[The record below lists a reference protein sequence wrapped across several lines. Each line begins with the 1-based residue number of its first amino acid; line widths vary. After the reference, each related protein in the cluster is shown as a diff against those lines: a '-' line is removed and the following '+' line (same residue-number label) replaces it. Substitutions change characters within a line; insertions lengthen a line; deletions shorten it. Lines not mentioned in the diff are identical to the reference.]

1 MNPRPSF
8 QSKTFHQSQ
17 CDILGMIAT
26 DQHLGD
32 VLCAICQML
41 DTQTPETYCSI
52 LLADAEGK
60 HLLNGA
66 APGLPTEYSEAI
78 DGMAIGPQEGTCGT
92 AAFRRELVVTEDIA
106 RDPNWDRFRSLALGH
121 NLHSCWS
128 VPLLSHQG
136 TVLGTFAL
144 YQKSIHAPDE
154 AQIKQLVF
162 AAQLAVIAI
171 RHERD
176 GRRLEES
183 EQRFRSLFTYNPN
196 PVFALDLAGNIQSV
210 NPAGLKLKPHTAVN
224 FIGHHFSHLVLDED
238 LQRVSQHFCAARA
251 GAPQR
256 FEAQL
261 RDESEQLLT
270 MDISNL
276 PIMVNGEI
284 VGVFGIA
291 RDISAQKHFER
302 ELSFNASHDRLTGL
316 LNRVSLE
323 ERLVLDCHISRR
335 RNRRL
340 AVMCIDLDGFK
351 SINDSIGHFFGDQ
364 VLIEVAQRMTQ
375 QVRPGDT
382 IVRMGGDEF
391 IVLLPD
397 LLRDED
403 VVPVAERL
411 MASIARPY
419 CIQGIDLHVSA
430 SVGITLSDGDIEQPM
445 QLIQQADMAMY
456 KAKQEGRNN
465 FQWYTSDL
473 NQRFCEHA
481 SLRNDLQKAI
491 ETQSFQLHYQPQID
505 ARTGRVVGIEAL
517 LRWDHP
523 GKGFI
528 SPAVFVP
535 VAEDSGQIIPLSL
548 WVIDT
553 ACAQLRQLSEQ
564 GITGLS
570 MAVNISPI
578 HFQRGQFVE
587 CIQAVLN
594 RYELSAG
601 QLELEI
607 TESLLLHNVEQA
619 IDTLHQLKALGVR
632 IALDDF
638 GTGYS
643 SLSYLKRLPI
653 DKIKVD
659 RSFIRDIATD
669 HHDAAITQ
677 GIISMAHHLSL
688 SVVAEGVETKSQIDF
703 LKGSRCDIFQGYY
716 FAKPMPCVDLE
727 AFLSLRASRSL
738 KPGLVCPQV

>member
-1 MNPRPSF
+1 MNTRPDFHSN
-8 QSKTFHQSQ
+8 TFPESQ
-17 CDILGMIAT
+17 RDILGMIAS
-26 DQHLGD
+26 DQHLD
-32 VLCAICQML
+32 EILTAICQMQNAQSP
-41 DTQTPETYCSI
+41 DTFCSI
-52 LLADAEGK
+52 LLTDAEGK
-60 HLLNGA
+60 HLLSGA
-66 APGLPTEYSEAI
+66 APGLPAKYSEAI
-78 DGMAIGPQEGTCGT
+78 HGMAIGPREGTCGT
-92 AAFRRELVVTEDIA
+92 AAFRREMVVTEDIA
-106 RDPNWDRFRSLALGH
+106 QDPNWERFRSLALGH

-128 VPLLSHQG
+128 VPLLCHEGS
-136 TVLGTFAL
+136 VLGTFAL
-144 YQKSIHAPDE
+144 YQNRTHTPDE
-154 AQIKQLVF
+154 LQIQQLAC

-176 GRRLEES
+176 GQRLEES

-196 PVFALDLAGNIQSV
+196 PVFALDLLGNIQSV
-210 NPAGLKLKPHTAVN
+210 NPAGLKLKPQTATQ
-224 FIGHHFSHLVLDED
+224 FIGHHFSRLVPEED
-238 LQRVSQHFCAARA
+238 LMRVSQHFSAARA

-256 FEAQL
+256 FEARL
-261 RDESEQLLT
+261 RDENEKLLT

-291 RDISAQKHFER
+291 RDISDQKHFER
-302 ELSFNASHDRLTGL
+302 QLSFNASHDQLTGL

-323 ERLVLDCHISRR
+323 DQLILDCHLSRLR
-335 RNRRL
+335 KRRL

-351 SINDSIGHFFGDQ
+351 SINDSIGHYFGDQ
-364 VLIEVAQRMTQ
+364 VLIEVARRMAE
-375 QVRPGDT
+375 QVRPADT

-403 VVPVAERL
+403 VVPVVERL

-430 SVGITLSDGDIEQPM
+430 SVGITLSDGHLEQPM

-456 KAKQEGRNN
+456 KAKQQGRNN

-473 NQRFCEHA
+473 NQRVCEHA
-481 SLRNDLQKAI
+481 RLRNDLQKAI
-491 ETQSFQLHYQPQID
+491 ETQSLQLHYQPQID

-517 LRWDHP
+517 LRWEHP
-523 GKGFI
+523 EKGFI
-528 SPAVFVP
+528 PPAVFVP

-548 WVIDT
+548 WVLDT
-553 ACAQLRQLSEQ
+553 ACAQLRQLDDQ
-564 GITGLS
+564 GITGIS
-570 MAVNISPI
+570 MAVNISPM
-578 HFQRGQFVE
+578 HFQRGHFVQYVQTTLE
-587 CIQAVLN
+587 KHGL
-594 RYELSAG
+594 RGE

-607 TESLLLHNVEQA
+607 TESLLLHNAEQA
-619 IDTLHQLKALGVR
+619 IETLHRLNTLGVR

-638 GTGYS
+638 GTGFS

-653 DKIKVD
+653 DKIKID
-659 RSFIRDIATD
+659 RSFIREIVTD

-688 SVVAEGVETKSQIDF
+688 IVVAEGVETASQMEF
-703 LKGSRCDIFQGYY
+703 LKGSRCDIFQGYH
-716 FAKPMPCVDLE
+716 FARPMPFAALE
-727 AFLSLRASRSL
+727 AFLGHPEFHR
-738 KPGLVCPQV
+738 

>member
-1 MNPRPSF
+1 MNTCRTRMH
-8 QSKTFHQSQ
+8 SKTLADSQ
-17 CDILGMIAT
+17 RDILGMIAT
-26 DQHLGD
+26 DHHLGE
-32 VLCAICQML
+32 VLCAICQMI
-41 DTQTPETYCSI
+41 DTQAPKTFSSI
-52 LLADAEGK
+52 LLTDAEGK

-66 APGLPTEYSEAI
+66 APGLPAAYSEAVH
-78 DGMAIGPQEGTCGT
+78 GMAIGPQEGTCGT

-106 RDPNWDRFRSLALGH
+106 RDPNWERFRSLALGH
-121 NLHSCWS
+121 NLRSCWS
-128 VPLLSHQG
+128 LPLLSYQG
-136 TVLGTFAL
+136 SVLGTFAL
-144 YQKSIHAPDE
+144 YQNRAHAPNQ
-154 AQIKQLVF
+154 AQIEQLAS

-176 GRRLEES
+176 GQRLEES

-210 NPAGLKLKPHTAVN
+210 NPAGLKLKPHTASN
-224 FIGHHFSHLVLDED
+224 FIGHHFSHLVLEED
-238 LQRVSQHFCAARA
+238 LQLVSQHFSAARA

-256 FEAQL
+256 FEARI
-261 RDESEQLLT
+261 RDDRDNLLT

-291 RDISAQKHFER
+291 RDISEQKHFER
-302 ELSFNASHDRLTGL
+302 QLSFNASHDRLTGL
-316 LNRVSLE
+316 LNRASLE
-323 ERLVLDCHISRR
+323 DRLALDCHISRR
-335 RNRRL
+335 HKRRL

-351 SINDSIGHFFGDQ
+351 SINDSIGHYYGDQ

-397 LLRDED
+397 LLCDED

-411 MASIARPY
+411 MASIAKPY
-419 CIQGIDLHVSA
+419 CVQGMDLHVSA
-430 SVGITLSDGDIEQPM
+430 SVGITLSDGHIEQPM

-456 KAKQEGRNN
+456 KAKQQGRNN

-473 NQRFCEHA
+473 NQRVCEHA

-491 ETQSFQLHYQPQID
+491 ETQTLQLHYQPQVD
-505 ARTGRVVGIEAL
+505 ARTGRVVGLEAL
-517 LRWDHP
+517 LRWEHP
-523 GKGFI
+523 KKGFI

-548 WVIDT
+548 WVLDA
-553 ACAQLRQLSEQ
+553 ACAQLRQLSDH
-564 GITGLS
+564 GATSIS
-570 MAVNISPI
+570 MAVNISPM
-578 HFQRGQFVE
+578 HFQRGHFVQYV
-587 CIQAVLN
+587 QATLEKHGL
-594 RYELSAG
+594 RGE

-607 TESLLLHNVEQA
+607 TESLLLNNAEQA
-619 IDTLHQLKALGVR
+619 IETLHRLKALGVR

-638 GTGYS
+638 GTGFS

-653 DKIKVD
+653 DKIKID
-659 RSFIRDIATD
+659 RSFVQEIATD
-669 HHDAAITQ
+669 HNDAAITQ

-688 SVVAEGVETKSQIDF
+688 TVVAEGVETASQMEF
-703 LKGSRCDIFQGYY
+703 LKGSRCDVFQGYY
-716 FAKPMPCVDLE
+716 FAKPMPFVELE
-727 AFLSLRASRSL
+727 AFLGLPASIPDRQS
-738 KPGLVCPQV
+738 

>member
-1 MNPRPSF
+1 MNTRPDFHSN
-8 QSKTFHQSQ
+8 TFPESQ
-17 CDILGMIAT
+17 RDILGMIAS
-26 DQHLGD
+26 DQHLD
-32 VLCAICQML
+32 EILSAICQMQNAL
-41 DTQTPETYCSI
+41 SPDTFCSI
-52 LLADAEGK
+52 LLTDAEGK
-60 HLLNGA
+60 HLLSGA
-66 APGLPTEYSEAI
+66 APGLPAKYSEAI
-78 DGMAIGPQEGTCGT
+78 HGMAIGPMEGTCGT
-92 AAFRRELVVTEDIA
+92 AAFRREMVVTEDIA
-106 RDPNWDRFRSLALGH
+106 QDPNWERFRSLALGH

-128 VPLLSHQG
+128 VPLLSHEG
-136 TVLGTFAL
+136 SVLGTFAL
-144 YQKSIHAPDE
+144 YQNRTHTPDE
-154 AQIKQLVF
+154 VQIQQLAC

-176 GRRLEES
+176 GQRLEES

-196 PVFALDLAGNIQSV
+196 PVFALDLLGNIQSV
-210 NPAGLKLKPHTAVN
+210 NPAGLKLKPQTATQ
-224 FIGHHFSHLVLDED
+224 FIGHHFSRLVPEED
-238 LQRVSQHFCAARA
+238 LMRVSRHFSAARA

-256 FEAQL
+256 FEARL
-261 RDESEQLLT
+261 RDENEKLLT

-291 RDISAQKHFER
+291 RDISDQKHFER
-302 ELSFNASHDRLTGL
+302 QLSFNASHDQLTGL

-323 ERLVLDCHISRR
+323 DQLILDCHLSRR
-335 RNRRL
+335 RKRLL

-351 SINDSIGHFFGDQ
+351 SINDSIGHYFGDQ
-364 VLIEVAQRMTQ
+364 VLVEVARRMAE

-430 SVGITLSDGDIEQPM
+430 SVGITLSDGHLEQPM

-456 KAKQEGRNN
+456 KAKQQGRNN

-473 NQRFCEHA
+473 NQRVCEHA
-481 SLRNDLQKAI
+481 TLRNDLQKAI
-491 ETQSFQLHYQPQID
+491 ETQSLQLHYQPQID

-517 LRWDHP
+517 LRWEHP
-523 GKGFI
+523 EKGFI
-528 SPAVFVP
+528 PPAVFVP
-535 VAEDSGQIIPLSL
+535 VAEDSGQIIALSL
-548 WVIDT
+548 WVLDT
-553 ACAQLRQLSEQ
+553 ACAQLRLLDEQ
-564 GITGLS
+564 GITGIS
-570 MAVNISPI
+570 MAVNISPM
-578 HFQRGQFVE
+578 HFQRGHFVQYV
-587 CIQAVLN
+587 QATLDKHGL
-594 RYELSAG
+594 RGE

-607 TESLLLHNVEQA
+607 TESLLLHNAEQA
-619 IDTLHQLKALGVR
+619 IETLHRLKALGVR

-638 GTGYS
+638 GTGFS

-653 DKIKVD
+653 DKIKID
-659 RSFIRDIATD
+659 RSFIREIATD

-688 SVVAEGVETKSQIDF
+688 IVVAEGVETASQMEF
-703 LKGSRCDIFQGYY
+703 LKGSRCDIFQGYHL
-716 FAKPMPCVDLE
+716 ARPMPFAALE
-727 AFLSLRASRSL
+727 AFLSHPEFHR
-738 KPGLVCPQV
+738 

>member
-1 MNPRPSF
+1 MNTSPDFHSN
-8 QSKTFHQSQ
+8 TFPESQ
-17 CDILGMIAT
+17 RDILGMIAS
-26 DQHLGD
+26 DQHLD
-32 VLCAICQML
+32 EILTAICEMQNAQSP
-41 DTQTPETYCSI
+41 DTFCSI
-52 LLADAEGK
+52 LLTDAEGK
-60 HLLNGA
+60 HLLSGA
-66 APGLPTEYSEAI
+66 APGLPAKYSEAI
-78 DGMAIGPQEGTCGT
+78 HGMAIGPREGTCGT
-92 AAFRRELVVTEDIA
+92 AAFRREMVVTEDIA
-106 RDPNWDRFRSLALGH
+106 QDPKWERFRSLALGH

-128 VPLLSHQG
+128 VPLLSHEG
-136 TVLGTFAL
+136 SVLGTFAL
-144 YQKSIHAPDE
+144 YQNRTHTPDE
-154 AQIKQLVF
+154 LQIQQLAC

-176 GRRLEES
+176 GQRLEES

-196 PVFALDLAGNIQSV
+196 PVFALDLLGNIQSV
-210 NPAGLKLKPHTAVN
+210 NPAGLKLKPQTATQ
-224 FIGHHFSHLVLDED
+224 FIGHHFSRLVPEED
-238 LQRVSQHFCAARA
+238 LMRVSQHFSAARA

-256 FEAQL
+256 FEARL
-261 RDESEQLLT
+261 RDENEKLLT

-291 RDISAQKHFER
+291 RDISDQKHFER
-302 ELSFNASHDRLTGL
+302 QLSFNASHDQLTGL

-323 ERLVLDCHISRR
+323 DQLILDCHLSRLQK
-335 RNRRL
+335 RRL

-351 SINDSIGHFFGDQ
+351 SINDSIGHYFGDQ
-364 VLIEVAQRMTQ
+364 VLIEVARRMAE
-375 QVRPGDT
+375 QVRPADT

-403 VVPVAERL
+403 VVPVVERL

-430 SVGITLSDGDIEQPM
+430 SVGITMSDGHLEQPM

-456 KAKQEGRNN
+456 KAKQQGRNN

-473 NQRFCEHA
+473 NQRVCEHA
-481 SLRNDLQKAI
+481 RLRNDLQKAI
-491 ETQSFQLHYQPQID
+491 ETRSLQLHYQPQID

-517 LRWDHP
+517 LRWEHP
-523 GKGFI
+523 EKGFI
-528 SPAVFVP
+528 PPAVFVP

-548 WVIDT
+548 WVLDT
-553 ACAQLRQLSEQ
+553 ACAQLRQLDDQ
-564 GITGLS
+564 GITGIS
-570 MAVNISPI
+570 MAVNISPM
-578 HFQRGQFVE
+578 HFQRGHFVQYV
-587 CIQAVLN
+587 QATLEKHGL
-594 RYELSAG
+594 RGE

-607 TESLLLHNVEQA
+607 TESLLLNNAEQA
-619 IDTLHQLKALGVR
+619 IETLHRLKALGVR

-638 GTGYS
+638 GTGFS

-653 DKIKVD
+653 DKIKID
-659 RSFIRDIATD
+659 RSFIREIVTD

-688 SVVAEGVETKSQIDF
+688 IVVAEGVETASQMEF
-703 LKGSRCDIFQGYY
+703 LKGSRCDIFQGYH
-716 FAKPMPCVDLE
+716 FARPMPFATLE
-727 AFLSLRASRSL
+727 AFLGHPEFHL
-738 KPGLVCPQV
+738 

>member
-1 MNPRPSF
+1 MNTRPDFHSN
-8 QSKTFHQSQ
+8 TFPESQ
-17 CDILGMIAT
+17 RDILGMIAS
-26 DQHLGD
+26 DQHLD
-32 VLCAICQML
+32 EILSAICQMQNAL
-41 DTQTPETYCSI
+41 SPDTFCSI
-52 LLADAEGK
+52 LLTDAEGK
-60 HLLNGA
+60 HLLSGA
-66 APGLPTEYSEAI
+66 APGLPAKYSEAI
-78 DGMAIGPQEGTCGT
+78 HGMAIGPMEGTCGT
-92 AAFRRELVVTEDIA
+92 AAFRREMVVTEDIA
-106 RDPNWDRFRSLALGH
+106 QDPNWERFRSLALGH

-128 VPLLSHQG
+128 VPLLSHEG
-136 TVLGTFAL
+136 SVLGTFAL
-144 YQKSIHAPDE
+144 YQNRTHTPDE
-154 AQIKQLVF
+154 VQIQQLAC

-176 GRRLEES
+176 GQRLEES

-196 PVFALDLAGNIQSV
+196 PVFALDLLGNIQSV
-210 NPAGLKLKPHTAVN
+210 NPAGLKLKPQTATQ
-224 FIGHHFSHLVLDED
+224 FIGHHFSRLVPEED
-238 LQRVSQHFCAARA
+238 LMRVSRHFSAARA

-256 FEAQL
+256 FEARL
-261 RDESEQLLT
+261 RDENEKLLT

-291 RDISAQKHFER
+291 RDISDQKHFER
-302 ELSFNASHDRLTGL
+302 QLSFNASHDQLTGL

-323 ERLVLDCHISRR
+323 DQLILDCHLSRR
-335 RNRRL
+335 RKRLL

-351 SINDSIGHFFGDQ
+351 SINDSIGHYFGDQ
-364 VLIEVAQRMTQ
+364 VLVEVARRMAE

-430 SVGITLSDGDIEQPM
+430 SVGITLSDGHLEQPM

-456 KAKQEGRNN
+456 KAKQQGRNN

-473 NQRFCEHA
+473 NQRVCEHA
-481 SLRNDLQKAI
+481 TLRNDLQKAI
-491 ETQSFQLHYQPQID
+491 ETQSLQLHYQPQID

-517 LRWDHP
+517 LRWEHP
-523 GKGFI
+523 EKGFI
-528 SPAVFVP
+528 PPAVFVP
-535 VAEDSGQIIPLSL
+535 VAEDSGQIIALSL
-548 WVIDT
+548 WVLDT
-553 ACAQLRQLSEQ
+553 ACAQLRLLDEQ
-564 GITGLS
+564 GITGIS
-570 MAVNISPI
+570 MAVNISPL
-578 HFQRGQFVE
+578 HFQRGHFVQYV
-587 CIQAVLN
+587 QATLDKHGL
-594 RYELSAG
+594 RGE

-607 TESLLLHNVEQA
+607 TESLLLHNAEQA
-619 IDTLHQLKALGVR
+619 IETLHRLKALGVR

-638 GTGYS
+638 GTGFS

-653 DKIKVD
+653 DKIKID
-659 RSFIRDIATD
+659 RSFIREIATD

-688 SVVAEGVETKSQIDF
+688 IVVAEGVETASQMEF
-703 LKGSRCDIFQGYY
+703 LKGSRCDIFQGYH
-716 FAKPMPCVDLE
+716 FARPMPFAALE
-727 AFLSLRASRSL
+727 AFLSHPEFHR
-738 KPGLVCPQV
+738 

>member
-1 MNPRPSF
+1 MNTRPD
-8 QSKTFHQSQ
+8 FHSNTLPESQ
-17 CDILGMIAT
+17 RDILGMIAS
-26 DQHLGD
+26 DQHLD
-32 VLCAICQML
+32 EILCAICQMQNAQSPG
-41 DTQTPETYCSI
+41 TFCSI
-52 LLADAEGK
+52 LLTDAEGK
-60 HLLNGA
+60 HLLSGA
-66 APGLPTEYSEAI
+66 APGLPAKYSEAI
-78 DGMAIGPQEGTCGT
+78 HGMAIGPREGTCGT
-92 AAFRRELVVTEDIA
+92 AAFRREMVVTEDIA
-106 RDPNWDRFRSLALGH
+106 KDPNWERFRSLALGH

-128 VPLLSHQG
+128 LPLLSHEG
-136 TVLGTFAL
+136 SVLGTFAL
-144 YQKSIHAPDE
+144 YQNRTHTPDE
-154 AQIKQLVF
+154 LQIQQLAC

-171 RHERD
+171 RRERD
-176 GRRLEES
+176 GQRLEES

-196 PVFALDLAGNIQSV
+196 PVFALDLVGNIQSV
-210 NPAGLKLKPHTAVN
+210 NPAGLKLKPQTATQ
-224 FIGHHFSHLVLDED
+224 FIGHHFSLLVAEED
-238 LQRVSQHFCAARA
+238 LSRVSQHFSAARA

-261 RDESEQLLT
+261 RDENEKLLT

-291 RDISAQKHFER
+291 RDISDQKHFER
-302 ELSFNASHDRLTGL
+302 QLSFNASHDQLTGL

-323 ERLVLDCHISRR
+323 DQLILDCHLSRR
-335 RNRRL
+335 RKRLL

-351 SINDSIGHFFGDQ
+351 SINDSIGHYFGDQ
-364 VLIEVAQRMTQ
+364 VLIEVARRMAE
-375 QVRPGDT
+375 QVRPADT

-430 SVGITLSDGDIEQPM
+430 SVGITLSDGHLERPM

-456 KAKQEGRNN
+456 KAKQQGRNN

-473 NQRFCEHA
+473 NQRVCEHA
-481 SLRNDLQKAI
+481 KLRNDLQKAI
-491 ETQSFQLHYQPQID
+491 ETQSLQLHYQPQID
-505 ARTGRVVGIEAL
+505 AHTGRVVGIEAL
-517 LRWDHP
+517 LRWEHP
-523 GKGFI
+523 EKGFI
-528 SPAVFVP
+528 PPGVFVP

-548 WVIDT
+548 WVLDT
-553 ACAQLRQLSEQ
+553 ACAQLRQLDEQ
-564 GITGLS
+564 GITGIS
-570 MAVNISPI
+570 MAVNISPM
-578 HFQRGQFVE
+578 HFQRGHFVQYV
-587 CIQAVLN
+587 QATLEKHGL
-594 RYELSAG
+594 RGE

-607 TESLLLHNVEQA
+607 TESLLLHNAEQA
-619 IDTLHQLKALGVR
+619 IETLHRLKALGVR

-638 GTGYS
+638 GTGFS

-653 DKIKVD
+653 DKIKID
-659 RSFIRDIATD
+659 RSFIREIPTD

-688 SVVAEGVETKSQIDF
+688 IVVAEGVETSSQMEF
-703 LKGSRCDIFQGYY
+703 LKGSRCDTFQGYY
-716 FAKPMPCVDLE
+716 FARPMPFAALE
-727 AFLSLRASRSL
+727 AFLSH
-738 KPGLVCPQV
+738 PEFHP

>member
-1 MNPRPSF
+1 MNTRPDFHSN
-8 QSKTFHQSQ
+8 TFPESQ
-17 CDILGMIAT
+17 RDILGMIAS
-26 DQHLGD
+26 DQHLD
-32 VLCAICQML
+32 EILTAICEMQNAQSP
-41 DTQTPETYCSI
+41 DTFCSI
-52 LLADAEGK
+52 LLTDAEGK
-60 HLLNGA
+60 HLLSGA
-66 APGLPTEYSEAI
+66 APGLPAKYSEAI
-78 DGMAIGPQEGTCGT
+78 HGMAIGPREGTCGT
-92 AAFRRELVVTEDIA
+92 AAFRREMVVTEDIA
-106 RDPNWDRFRSLALGH
+106 QDPNWERFRSLALGH

-128 VPLLSHQG
+128 VPLLSHEG
-136 TVLGTFAL
+136 SVLGTFAL
-144 YQKSIHAPDE
+144 YQNRTHTPDE
-154 AQIKQLVF
+154 LQIQQLAC

-176 GRRLEES
+176 GQRLEES

-196 PVFALDLAGNIQSV
+196 PVFALDLLGNIQSV
-210 NPAGLKLKPHTAVN
+210 NPAGLKLKPQTATQ
-224 FIGHHFSHLVLDED
+224 FIGHHFSRLVPEED
-238 LQRVSQHFCAARA
+238 LMRVSQHFSAARA

-256 FEAQL
+256 FEARL
-261 RDESEQLLT
+261 RDENEKLLT

-291 RDISAQKHFER
+291 RDISDQKHFER
-302 ELSFNASHDRLTGL
+302 QLSFNASHDQLTGL

-323 ERLVLDCHISRR
+323 DQLILDCHLSRLR
-335 RNRRL
+335 KRRL

-351 SINDSIGHFFGDQ
+351 SINDSIGHYFGDQ
-364 VLIEVAQRMTQ
+364 VLIEVARRMAE
-375 QVRPGDT
+375 QVRPADT

-403 VVPVAERL
+403 VVPVVERL

-430 SVGITLSDGDIEQPM
+430 SVGVTLSDGHLEQPM

-456 KAKQEGRNN
+456 KAKQQGRNN

-473 NQRFCEHA
+473 NQRVCEHA
-481 SLRNDLQKAI
+481 RLRNDLQKAI
-491 ETQSFQLHYQPQID
+491 ETRSLQLHYQPQID

-517 LRWDHP
+517 LRWEHP
-523 GKGFI
+523 EKGFI
-528 SPAVFVP
+528 PPTVFVP

-548 WVIDT
+548 WVLDT
-553 ACAQLRQLSEQ
+553 ACAQLRQLDDQ
-564 GITGLS
+564 GITGIS
-570 MAVNISPI
+570 MAVNISPM
-578 HFQRGQFVE
+578 HFQRGHFVQYV
-587 CIQAVLN
+587 QATLEKHGL
-594 RYELSAG
+594 RGE

-607 TESLLLHNVEQA
+607 TESLLLNNAEQA
-619 IDTLHQLKALGVR
+619 IETLHRLKALGVR

-638 GTGYS
+638 GTGFS

-653 DKIKVD
+653 DKIKID
-659 RSFIRDIATD
+659 RSFIREIVTD

-688 SVVAEGVETKSQIDF
+688 IVVAEGVETASQMEF
-703 LKGSRCDIFQGYY
+703 LKGSRCDIFQGYH
-716 FAKPMPCVDLE
+716 FARPMPFATLE
-727 AFLSLRASRSL
+727 AFLGHPEFHL
-738 KPGLVCPQV
+738 

>member
-1 MNPRPSF
+1 MNTLCTSF
-8 QSKTFHQSQ
+8 HSVALPESQ
-17 CDILGMIAT
+17 RDILGMIAT
-26 DQHLGD
+26 NHPLGD
-32 VLCAICQML
+32 VLAAICLML
-41 DTQTPETYCSI
+41 DAQEPDTRCSI
-52 LLADAEGK
+52 LLTDAQGK

-66 APGLPTEYSEAI
+66 APGLPPEYSQAI
-78 DGMAIGPQEGTCGT
+78 HGMPIGPQEGTCGT
-92 AAFRRELVVTEDIA
+92 AAFRRELVVTVDIA
-106 RDPNWDRFRSLALGH
+106 LDPSWERFRSLALGH
-121 NLHSCWS
+121 NLRSCWS
-128 VPLLSHQG
+128 LPLFSHQG
-136 TVLGTFAL
+136 CVVGTFAL
-144 YQKSIHAPDE
+144 YQDRANGPNE
-154 AQIKQLVF
+154 AQIQRLTC
-162 AAQLAVIAI
+162 AAQLAAIAI

-176 GRRLEES
+176 GHRLEES
-183 EQRFRSLFTYNPN
+183 EQRFRSLFTFNPN

-210 NPAGLKLKPHTAVN
+210 NPAGLKLKPHTATD
-224 FIGHHFSHLVLDED
+224 FIGHHFSHLVLEED
-238 LQRVSQHFCAARA
+238 LERVSRHFSAART
-251 GAPQR
+251 GEPQR
-256 FEAQL
+256 FEARV
-261 RDESEQLLT
+261 RDENENLLT

-276 PIMVNGEI
+276 PIMVNGKI

-291 RDISAQKHFER
+291 RDISEQKHYER
-302 ELSFNASHDRLTGL
+302 QLSFNASHDRLTGL

-323 ERLVLDCHISRR
+323 DRLILDCHISRR
-335 RNRRL
+335 RKRRL

-351 SINDSIGHFFGDQ
+351 SINDSIGHCFGDQ

-411 MASIARPY
+411 MASIASPY

-430 SVGITLSDGDIEQPM
+430 SIGITLSDGDIEQPM

-456 KAKQEGRNN
+456 KAKQQGRNN

-473 NQRFCEHA
+473 NQRVCEHA

-491 ETQSFQLHYQPQID
+491 ETQSFELHYQPQID

-517 LRWDHP
+517 LRWEHP
-523 GKGFI
+523 EKGFI

-548 WVIDT
+548 WVLDT
-553 ACAQLRQLSEQ
+553 ACAQLRQLGDQ
-564 GITGLS
+564 GLTGIS
-570 MAVNISPI
+570 MAVNISPM

-587 CIQAVLN
+587 CIQTVLSKHGV
-594 RYELSAG
+594 SAG

-619 IDTLHQLKALGVR
+619 IDTLHRLKALGVR

-638 GTGYS
+638 GTGFS

-653 DKIKVD
+653 DKIKID
-659 RSFIRDIATD
+659 RSFIQDIATD

-688 SVVAEGVETKSQIDF
+688 TVVAEGVETASQVNF

-716 FAKPMPCVDLE
+716 FAKPMPYEALE
-727 AFLSLRASRSL
+727 MFLGIDIRGSNTTQAR
-738 KPGLVCPQV
+738 

>member
-1 MNPRPSF
+1 MNTLCTSF
-8 QSKTFHQSQ
+8 HSVALPESQ
-17 CDILGMIAT
+17 RDILGMIAT
-26 DQHLGD
+26 NHPLGD
-32 VLCAICQML
+32 VLAAICLML
-41 DTQTPETYCSI
+41 DAQEPDTRCSI
-52 LLADAEGK
+52 LLTDAQGK

-66 APGLPTEYSEAI
+66 APGLPPEYSQAI
-78 DGMAIGPQEGTCGT
+78 HGMPIGPQEGTCGT
-92 AAFRRELVVTEDIA
+92 AAFRRELVVTVDIA
-106 RDPNWDRFRSLALGH
+106 LDPSWERFRSLALGH
-121 NLHSCWS
+121 NLRSCWS
-128 VPLLSHQG
+128 LPLFSHQG
-136 TVLGTFAL
+136 CVVGTFAL
-144 YQKSIHAPDE
+144 YQDRANGPNE
-154 AQIKQLVF
+154 AQIQRLTC
-162 AAQLAVIAI
+162 AAQLAAIAI

-176 GRRLEES
+176 GHRLEES

-210 NPAGLKLKPHTAVN
+210 NPAGLKLKPHTATD
-224 FIGHHFSHLVLDED
+224 FIGHHFSHLVLEED
-238 LQRVSQHFCAARA
+238 LERVSRHFSAART
-251 GAPQR
+251 GEPQR
-256 FEAQL
+256 FEARV
-261 RDESEQLLT
+261 RDENENLLT

-276 PIMVNGEI
+276 PIMVNGKI

-291 RDISAQKHFER
+291 RDISEQKHYER
-302 ELSFNASHDRLTGL
+302 QLSFNASHDRLTGL

-323 ERLVLDCHISRR
+323 DRLILDCHISRR
-335 RNRRL
+335 RKRRL

-351 SINDSIGHFFGDQ
+351 SINDSIGHCFGDQ

-419 CIQGIDLHVSA
+419 CLQGIDLHVSA
-430 SVGITLSDGDIEQPM
+430 SIGITLSDGDIEQPM

-456 KAKQEGRNN
+456 KAKQQGRNN

-473 NQRFCEHA
+473 NQRVCEHA

-491 ETQSFQLHYQPQID
+491 ETQSFELHYQPQID

-517 LRWDHP
+517 LRWEHP
-523 GKGFI
+523 EKGFI

-548 WVIDT
+548 WVLDT
-553 ACAQLRQLSEQ
+553 ACAQLRQLGDQ
-564 GITGLS
+564 GLTGIS
-570 MAVNISPI
+570 MAVNISPM

-587 CIQAVLN
+587 CIQTVLSKHGV
-594 RYELSAG
+594 SAG

-619 IDTLHQLKALGVR
+619 IDTLRRLKALGVR

-638 GTGYS
+638 GTGFS

-653 DKIKVD
+653 DKIKID
-659 RSFIRDIATD
+659 RSFIQDIATD

-688 SVVAEGVETKSQIDF
+688 TVVAEGVETASQVNF

-716 FAKPMPCVDLE
+716 FAKPMPYEALE
-727 AFLSLRASRSL
+727 MFLGIDIRGSNTTQAR
-738 KPGLVCPQV
+738 

>member
-1 MNPRPSF
+1 MNTRPSF
-8 QSKTFHQSQ
+8 HSKTFPESQ
-17 CDILGMIAT
+17 RDILGMIAT
-26 DQHLGD
+26 DHHLGD
-32 VLCAICQML
+32 ILCAICQML
-41 DTQTPETYCSI
+41 DAQAPETVCSI
-52 LLADAEGK
+52 LLTDADGR
-60 HLLNGA
+60 HLLSGA
-66 APGLPTEYSEAI
+66 APGLPAEYNEAI
-78 DGMAIGPQEGTCGT
+78 HGMAIGPQEGTCGA

-106 RDPNWDRFRSLALGH
+106 RDPNWERFRSLALGH
-121 NLHSCWS
+121 NLRSCWS
-128 VPLLSHQG
+128 VPLFSHQG
-136 TVLGTFAL
+136 RVLGTFAL
-144 YQKSIHAPDE
+144 YQSRTHSPDK
-154 AQIKQLVF
+154 AQIQRLGC

-176 GRRLEES
+176 GQRLEES

-210 NPAGLKLKPHTAVN
+210 NPAGLKLKPHTATD
-224 FIGHHFSHLVLDED
+224 FIGHHFSHLVLEED
-238 LQRVSQHFCAARA
+238 LERVSQHFSAARA
-251 GAPQR
+251 GKPQR
-256 FEAQL
+256 FEARVL
-261 RDESEQLLT
+261 DESQKLLT

-291 RDISAQKHFER
+291 RDISEQKHFER
-302 ELSFNASHDRLTGL
+302 QLSFNASHDRLTGL

-323 ERLVLDCHISRR
+323 DQLVLDCHMSRR
-335 RNRRL
+335 RKRRL

-351 SINDSIGHFFGDQ
+351 SINDSIGHYFGDQ
-364 VLIEVAQRMTQ
+364 VLIEVAKRMTQ

-382 IVRMGGDEF
+382 VVRMGGDEF

-397 LLRDED
+397 LLHDED

-430 SVGITLSDGDIEQPM
+430 SVGITLSDGHIEQPM

-456 KAKQEGRNN
+456 KAKQQGRNN

-473 NQRFCEHA
+473 NQRVCEHA

-491 ETQSFQLHYQPQID
+491 ETQSFKLHYQPQIE

-517 LRWDHP
+517 LRWEHP
-523 GKGFI
+523 EKGFI

-548 WVIDT
+548 WVLDT
-553 ACAQLRQLSEQ
+553 ACAQLRQLGEQ
-564 GITGLS
+564 GITGIS
-570 MAVNISPI
+570 MAVNISPM
-578 HFQRGQFVE
+578 HFQRGQFVD
-587 CIQAVLN
+587 CIQTVLSKHG
-594 RYELSAG
+594 LSAG

-619 IDTLHQLKALGVR
+619 INTLHRLKALGVR

-638 GTGYS
+638 GTGFS

-653 DKIKVD
+653 DKIKID
-659 RSFIRDIATD
+659 RSFIHEIATD

-688 SVVAEGVETKSQIDF
+688 TVVAEGVETASQVDF
-703 LKGSRCDIFQGYY
+703 LKGSRCDVFQGYY
-716 FAKPMPCVDLE
+716 FAKPMPYADIE
-727 AFLSLRASRSL
+727 AFLSHTASH
-738 KPGLVCPQV
+738 P

>member
-1 MNPRPSF
+1 MNTRPDFHSN
-8 QSKTFHQSQ
+8 TFPESQ
-17 CDILGMIAT
+17 RDILGMIAS
-26 DQHLGD
+26 DQHLD
-32 VLCAICQML
+32 EILSAICQMQNAL
-41 DTQTPETYCSI
+41 SPDTFCSI
-52 LLADAEGK
+52 LLTDAEGK
-60 HLLNGA
+60 HLLSGA
-66 APGLPTEYSEAI
+66 APGLPAKYSEAI
-78 DGMAIGPQEGTCGT
+78 HGMAIGPMEGTCGT
-92 AAFRRELVVTEDIA
+92 AAFRREMVVTEDIA
-106 RDPNWDRFRSLALGH
+106 QDPNWERFRSLALGH

-128 VPLLSHQG
+128 VPLLSHEG
-136 TVLGTFAL
+136 SVLGTFAL
-144 YQKSIHAPDE
+144 YQNRTHTPDE
-154 AQIKQLVF
+154 VQIQQLAC

-176 GRRLEES
+176 GQRLEES

-196 PVFALDLAGNIQSV
+196 PVFALDLLGNIQSV
-210 NPAGLKLKPHTAVN
+210 NPAGLKLKPQTATQ
-224 FIGHHFSHLVLDED
+224 FIGHHFSRLVPEED
-238 LQRVSQHFCAARA
+238 LMRVSRHFSAARA

-256 FEAQL
+256 FEARL
-261 RDESEQLLT
+261 RDENEKLLT

-291 RDISAQKHFER
+291 RDISDQKHFER
-302 ELSFNASHDRLTGL
+302 QLSFNASHDQLTGL

-323 ERLVLDCHISRR
+323 DQLILDCHLSRR
-335 RNRRL
+335 RKRLL

-351 SINDSIGHFFGDQ
+351 SINDSIGHYFGDQ
-364 VLIEVAQRMTQ
+364 VLVEVARRMAE

-411 MASIARPY
+411 MGSIARPY

-430 SVGITLSDGDIEQPM
+430 SVGITLSDGHLEQPM

-456 KAKQEGRNN
+456 KAKQQGRNN

-473 NQRFCEHA
+473 NQRVCEHA
-481 SLRNDLQKAI
+481 TLRNDLQKAI
-491 ETQSFQLHYQPQID
+491 ETQSLQLHYQPQID

-517 LRWDHP
+517 LRWEHP
-523 GKGFI
+523 EKGFI
-528 SPAVFVP
+528 PPAVFVP
-535 VAEDSGQIIPLSL
+535 VAEDSGQIIALSL
-548 WVIDT
+548 WVLDT
-553 ACAQLRQLSEQ
+553 ACAQLRLLDEQ
-564 GITGLS
+564 GITGIS
-570 MAVNISPI
+570 MAVNISPM
-578 HFQRGQFVE
+578 HFQRGHFVQYV
-587 CIQAVLN
+587 QATLDKHGL
-594 RYELSAG
+594 RGE

-607 TESLLLHNVEQA
+607 TESLLLHNAEQA
-619 IDTLHQLKALGVR
+619 IETLHRLKELGVR

-638 GTGYS
+638 GTGFS

-653 DKIKVD
+653 DKIKID
-659 RSFIRDIATD
+659 RSFIREIATD

-688 SVVAEGVETKSQIDF
+688 IVVAEGVETASQMEF
-703 LKGSRCDIFQGYY
+703 LKGSRCDIFQGYH
-716 FAKPMPCVDLE
+716 FARPMPFAALE
-727 AFLSLRASRSL
+727 AFLSHPEFHR
-738 KPGLVCPQV
+738 

>member
-1 MNPRPSF
+1 MNTLCTSF
-8 QSKTFHQSQ
+8 HSVALPESQ
-17 CDILGMIAT
+17 RDILGMIAT
-26 DQHLGD
+26 NHPLGD
-32 VLCAICQML
+32 VLAAICLML
-41 DTQTPETYCSI
+41 DAQEPDTRCSI
-52 LLADAEGK
+52 LLTDAQGK

-66 APGLPTEYSEAI
+66 APGLPPEYSQAI
-78 DGMAIGPQEGTCGT
+78 HGMPIGPQEGTCGT
-92 AAFRRELVVTEDIA
+92 AAFRRELVVTVDIA
-106 RDPNWDRFRSLALGH
+106 LDPSWERFRSLALGH
-121 NLHSCWS
+121 NLRSCWS
-128 VPLLSHQG
+128 LPLFSHQG
-136 TVLGTFAL
+136 CVVGTFAL
-144 YQKSIHAPDE
+144 YQDRANGPNE
-154 AQIKQLVF
+154 AQIQRLTC
-162 AAQLAVIAI
+162 AAQLAAIAI

-176 GRRLEES
+176 GHRLEES

-210 NPAGLKLKPHTAVN
+210 NPAGLKLKPHTATD
-224 FIGHHFSHLVLDED
+224 FIGHHFSHLVLEED
-238 LQRVSQHFCAARA
+238 LERVSRHFSAART
-251 GAPQR
+251 GEPQR
-256 FEAQL
+256 FEARV
-261 RDESEQLLT
+261 RDENENLLT

-276 PIMVNGEI
+276 PIMVNGKI

-291 RDISAQKHFER
+291 RDISEQKHYER
-302 ELSFNASHDRLTGL
+302 QLSFNASHDRLTGL

-323 ERLVLDCHISRR
+323 DRLILDCHISRR
-335 RNRRL
+335 RKRRL

-351 SINDSIGHFFGDQ
+351 SINDSIGHCFGDQ

-419 CIQGIDLHVSA
+419 CLQGIDLHVSA
-430 SVGITLSDGDIEQPM
+430 SIGITLSDGDIEQPM

-456 KAKQEGRNN
+456 KAKQQGRNN

-473 NQRFCEHA
+473 NQRVCEHA

-491 ETQSFQLHYQPQID
+491 ETQSFELHYQPQID

-517 LRWDHP
+517 LRWEHP
-523 GKGFI
+523 EKGFI

-548 WVIDT
+548 WVLDT
-553 ACAQLRQLSEQ
+553 ACAQLRQLGDQ
-564 GITGLS
+564 GLTDIS
-570 MAVNISPI
+570 MAVNISPM

-587 CIQAVLN
+587 CIQTVLSKHGV
-594 RYELSAG
+594 SAG

-619 IDTLHQLKALGVR
+619 IDTLHRLKALGVR

-638 GTGYS
+638 GTGFS

-653 DKIKVD
+653 DKIKID
-659 RSFIRDIATD
+659 RSFIQDIATD

-688 SVVAEGVETKSQIDF
+688 TVVAEGVETASQVNF

-716 FAKPMPCVDLE
+716 FAKPMPYEALE
-727 AFLSLRASRSL
+727 MFLGIDIRGSNTTQAR
-738 KPGLVCPQV
+738 